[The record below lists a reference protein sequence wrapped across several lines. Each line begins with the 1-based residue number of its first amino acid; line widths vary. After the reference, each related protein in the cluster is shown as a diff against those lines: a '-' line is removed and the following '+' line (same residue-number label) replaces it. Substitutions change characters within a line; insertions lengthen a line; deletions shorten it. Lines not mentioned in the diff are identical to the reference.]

1 MIPNSKIQNVKVP
14 FPAIEGM
21 SYSPLLDKIRIS
33 NLYQQWNGQTIGEIA
48 NSHQDNPFTL
58 RIGLPHVDEQLKNDR
73 VFFITNYK
81 SYNPITK
88 QIEERQII
96 PYRNTE
102 TIYIGQTTEE
112 QEYKNYSLFAKE
124 NIVADDLYLK
134 KFASIK
140 DKSISEL
147 IINLVEKVN
156 KLQVKVNQLTAIIQQ
171 NPTIY
176 KQ

>member
-21 SYSPLLDKIRIS
+21 SYSPFLDKIRIS
-33 NLYQQWNGQTIGEIA
+33 NVYQQWNGQTVGEIA
-48 NSHQDNPFTL
+48 NNHQDNPFTL

-134 KFASIK
+134 KFPSIK

-156 KLQVKVNQLTAIIQQ
+156 KLQIKVNELTTIIQQ

>member
-21 SYSPLLDKIRIS
+21 SYSPFLDKIRIS
-33 NLYQQWNGQTIGEIA
+33 NVYQQWSGQTIGEIA
-48 NSHQDNPFTL
+48 NSYQDNPFTL
-58 RIGLPHVDEQLKNDR
+58 RIGLPHIDQQLKNDR

-124 NIVADDLYLK
+124 NIIADDLYLK

-147 IINLVEKVN
+147 IINLIEKVN
-156 KLQVKVNQLTAIIQQ
+156 KLQVKVNELTAVIQQ